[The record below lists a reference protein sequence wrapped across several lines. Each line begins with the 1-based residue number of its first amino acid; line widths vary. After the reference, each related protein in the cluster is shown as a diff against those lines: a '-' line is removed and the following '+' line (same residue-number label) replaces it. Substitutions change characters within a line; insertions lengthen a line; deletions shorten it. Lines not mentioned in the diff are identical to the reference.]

1 MSYEINSVQPQLY
14 LRLKRARLIVKKGLE
29 NIALPLEDIVLIY
42 TQDKLVYV
50 IDRLSKKYTS
60 DRTLSELEEE
70 LDEEI
75 FFRANRQ
82 YIVSINYIRSF
93 KPYEKVKLL
102 LGIIIPEISHS
113 IIISQENAPVFK
125 RWMREA

>member
-1 MSYEINSVQPQLY
+1 MYPEQTQIYTRV
-14 LRLKRARLIVKKGLE
+14 KRARLIVKTGME

-42 TQDKLVYV
+42 TCEKQVYVTDKL
-50 IDRLSKKYTS
+50 SKEYLCDK
-60 DRTLSELEEE
+60 TLSDLEEE
-70 LDEEI
+70 LDNRI

-93 KPYEKVKLL
+93 KSFGRVKLL
-102 LGIIIPEISHS
+102 LGIVVPEINHS
-113 IIISQENAPVFK
+113 VIISQETAPIFK